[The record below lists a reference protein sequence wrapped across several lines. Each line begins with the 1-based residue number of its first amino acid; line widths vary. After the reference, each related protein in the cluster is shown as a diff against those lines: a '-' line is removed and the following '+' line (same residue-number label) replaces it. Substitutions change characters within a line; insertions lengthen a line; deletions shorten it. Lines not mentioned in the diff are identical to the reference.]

1 MKKETLNILIVDDHD
16 IVVRGMSQIVADAFP
31 HGTSEI
37 ATTTSGQQAIEIAS
51 QKKLDICLLD
61 IELPDTDGM
70 ALFRKLRK
78 IHPLL
83 KVIINT
89 IHEEIWYV
97 KEFEEANVDGILFK
111 SVNAEE
117 IKKAVRTVA
126 KGEKYYCRHAKKLL
140 QIATEYKA
148 PTPKELKILQLLAC
162 GKSTEEM
169 ARLLG
174 VTVNTIESHRRH
186 LLDKIGARN
195 VAELIMKAIKAG
207 FLTIN

>member
-1 MKKETLNILIVDDHD
+1 M
-16 IVVRGMSQIVADAFP
+16 Q
-31 HGTSEI
+31 
-37 ATTTSGQQAIEIAS
+37 
-51 QKKLDICLLD
+51 
-61 IELPDTDGM
+61 
-70 ALFRKLRK
+70 
-78 IHPLL
+78 
-83 KVIINT
+83 
-89 IHEEIWYV
+89 
-97 KEFEEANVDGILFK
+97 
-111 SVNAEE
+111 
-117 IKKAVRTVA
+117 
-126 KGEKYYCRHAKKLL
+126 KKLL